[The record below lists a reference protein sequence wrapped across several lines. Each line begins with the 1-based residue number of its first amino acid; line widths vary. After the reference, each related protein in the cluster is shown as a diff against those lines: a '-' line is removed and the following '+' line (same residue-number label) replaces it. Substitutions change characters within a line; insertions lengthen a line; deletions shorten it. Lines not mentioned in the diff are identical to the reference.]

1 MLINLNNYRLNF
13 SFIAR
18 IPPYGDASPEF
29 TDMDVALPYETQAMP
44 DPMGDV
50 SKDCMNEELVKSSAT
65 NSKDDTANQEV
76 SGSNVD
82 DAHLQ
87 TKVILNSVVHSIVP
101 FPRPGGDMAAPLW

>member
-1 MLINLNNYRLNF
+1 MCQPCPDN
-13 SFIAR
+13 R

-82 DAHLQ
+82 DASPSD
-87 TKVILNSVVHSIVP
+87 KGYSE
-101 FPRPGGDMAAPLW
+101 